1 MEIELRRNPSQRL
14 SSSAPATRWPAP
26 GSGSASGSSSP
37 WTRSGSTSVNEGS
50 ITHALKLYAI
60 WELPIGKG
68 RKLLGNAHPVLDALF
83 GGWQLATISRVQS
96 GRMLDFGNVR
106 LVGMSREGV
115 PEGLQAALRRRGQGD
130 LHAAPG
136 HHRQHE
142 PRVQRERDLADRVFL
157 ARRAD
162 RSLPSRPPTAADCIE
177 MVDPT
182 STIQASTATAQFGYN
197 YGPGKCGE
205 GSLAVTGPT
214 YWAAD
219 ISSEKKFK
227 LKGSATIYFRA
238 ELLNAFN
245 HANFVPVTGA
255 GGLVGFDARTGTD
268 GHGLLEPELVP
279 ADQQHGPRCYA
290 PRVAQLV
297 AQVSF

>member
-1 MEIELRRNPSQRL
+1 LNVRGGYDSRNLILIPFPRL
-14 SSSAPATRWPAP
+14 IDVRK
-26 GSGSASGSSSP
+26 
-37 WTRSGSTSVNEGS
+37 V
-50 ITHALKLYAI
+50 YAI

-68 RKLLGNAHPVLDALF
+68 RKRMGNAHPVLDALF
-83 GGWQLATISRVQS
+83 GGWQLATISRVQHHP
-96 GRMLDFGNVR
+96 RPA
-106 LVGMSREGV
+106 VGMSRKEFQKAFKLRFDDAGKAIYTLPQDIIDNTNRAFSVSATSPTGYSSLGV
-115 PEGLQAALRRRGQGD
+115 PTGRYL
-130 LHAAPG
+130 APANG
-136 HHRQHE
+136 
-142 PRVQRERDLADRVFL
+142 
-157 ARRAD
+157 
-162 RSLPSRPPTAADCIE
+162 ADCIE

-219 ISSEKKFK
+219 ISLEKKFK
-227 LKGSATIYFRA
+227 LKGSATILVRA

-255 GGLVGFDARTGTD
+255 GGLVGFDARTGTTSTAYSNPSSF
-268 GHGLLEPELVP
+268 LLTNNTDP
-279 ADQQHGPRCYA
+279 AYA

-297 AQVSF
+297 ARFSF